1 MTGTGANAAGAS
13 APRRTVERSARPTPG
28 SLNRWPLPV
37 HAVLTVAVLVA
48 LVAVNVSFVCSPLY
62 LRLAYGPLRPPG
74 APLAGPPD
82 WVADA
87 ANATAGYVAARRGR
101 DAVAMLVDAPSA
113 VVSDRALADG
123 VPTPAL
129 AERPPARVGSTDAGA
144 ATGIVPG
151 RTLFDQ
157 AELDHL
163 ADVRRIIERL
173 FALGIAALAVLA
185 LALAADA
192 ATGRRRTRAA
202 LVHGGQLAV
211 GLTVIV
217 GVLVAVAWDGLFTTF
232 HVLLFPPGTWQFP
245 SDSRLIQLFPDW
257 FWQSAAAVLAGLLLA
272 EGLVVRRVA
281 GRPRAGRPRA
291 SR

>member
-1 MTGTGANAAGAS
+1 MTGTGTNAAGAS
-13 APRRTVERSARPTPG
+13 APRRTMERRARPTPG
-28 SLNRWPLPV
+28 PPNRWPLPV

-48 LVAVNVSFVCSPLY
+48 LVAVNVWFVCSPLY
-62 LRLAYGPLRPPG
+62 LRLAYGPLRPPE

-87 ANATAGYVAARRGR
+87 ADATAGYVAARRGR
-101 DAVAMLVDAPSA
+101 EAVALLVDAPSA
-113 VVSDRALADG
+113 AVGDRALADR
-123 VPTPAL
+123 VPTPAV
-129 AERPPARVGSTDAGA
+129 AARPPARIGAADAGA
-144 ATGIVPG
+144 ATGVVPG

-173 FALGIAALAVLA
+173 FALGIAALAGLA

-202 LVHGGQLAV
+202 LVHGGQVAV
-211 GLTVIV
+211 GLTVLV
-217 GVLVAVAWDGLFTTF
+217 GVLVAVAWNGLFTAF
-232 HVLLFPPGTWQFP
+232 HMLLFPPGTWQFP

-257 FWQSAAAVLAGLLLA
+257 FWQSAAAVLAGLLLV

-281 GRPRAGRPRA
+281 GRPRAGR
-291 SR
+291 